1 SYLCPL
7 CLFSKFYT
15 KIDFLENFATEPS
28 VMSRRFNKPATTVD
42 YRQRPNKPLGYWTDL
57 AHKKFRF

>member
-1 SYLCPL
+1 M
-7 CLFSKFYT
+7 
-15 KIDFLENFATEPS
+15 ENFATEPS